1 MKSIVCTAHDTFFY
15 GIKLEKLRWNSTS
28 IFRDCLLESKKVAC
42 KSCKKFKSPLK
53 KLQNSMKSPLKK
65 LVLIRSLF
73 SRGTKYPL
81 KRRNFHR
88 KRFYIL
94 ANAVFNCY
102 AIRRWKKFHRLCY
115 VHSKDKNATHT
126 EKYARAGR

>member
-1 MKSIVCTAHDTFFY
+1 MEKLKKYGKSP
-15 GIKLEKLRWNSTS
+15 LEKLRKY
-28 IFRDCLLESKKVAC
+28 E
-42 KSCKKFKSPLK
+42 
-53 KLQNSMKSPLKK
+53 KSPLKK

-94 ANAVFNCY
+94 ANAVFHRY
-102 AIRRWKKFHRLCY
+102 AIRRWKKFHRLC
-115 VHSKDKNATHT
+115 TQQ
-126 EKYARAGR
+126 R